1 MKINPK
7 SKKFLVGMVLLI
19 FVNAFMC
26 WWCLGTL
33 IHARETR
40 SIANQLDAA
49 VTQLQKG
56 PQGAESA
63 ERFLAALKQID
74 AGYAPSQVKVALR
87 DYITATERDLLEL
100 KAGRRATQADED
112 MARAQENLIQSL
124 RSNH

>member
-7 SKKFLVGMVLLI
+7 SKKFLVGMLLI

-26 WWCLGTL
+26 WWSLGTL
-33 IHARETR
+33 IHARDTR

-74 AGYAPSQVKVALR
+74 AGLHILFAFGAHCSAAAEFRRYA
-87 DYITATERDLLEL
+87 
-100 KAGRRATQADED
+100 
-112 MARAQENLIQSL
+112 
-124 RSNH
+124 